1 MNTLVLN
8 KKKYVVV
15 EQGEYDKLLQKA
27 ASKKPS
33 ARKLSLSEGKKLAY
47 ALVDKWHS
55 ENNIRF

>member
-15 EQGEYDKLLQKA
+15 EQSEYDQLRQKA
-27 ASKKPS
+27 ASKNPS
-33 ARKLSLSEGKKLAY
+33 ARKLTLSEGKKVAY

-55 ENNIRF
+55 EK